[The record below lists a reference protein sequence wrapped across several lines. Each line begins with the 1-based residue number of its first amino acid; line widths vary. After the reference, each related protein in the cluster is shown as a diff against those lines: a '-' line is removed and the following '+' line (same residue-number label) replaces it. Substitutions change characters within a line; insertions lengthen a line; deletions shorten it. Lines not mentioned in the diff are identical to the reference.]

1 MPERPDGLLIRPL
14 NVADAAG
21 LQALCRLPG
30 TMWGTAQMPS
40 RTLEQRQRQV
50 ESMVTDRD
58 THALVAV
65 PLRSTSC

>member
-1 MPERPDGLLIRPL
+1 MPEKLDGLLIRPL
-14 NVADAAG
+14 SLADAAG
-21 LQALCRLPG
+21 IQALCSLPG
-30 TMWGTAQMPS
+30 TMWGTAPMPF
-40 RTLEQRQRQV
+40 RTFEQRQRQV